1 LGIDTN
7 NFGDNDNNTMEM
19 NNCMNY
25 ANEPHLVTITD
36 KKTNKVVLRKKC
48 ENETHAL
55 NYLNEAREFGNNSQK
70 FRFNITGP
78 NMFYS
83 V

>member
-1 LGIDTN
+1 MDTN
-7 NFGDNDNNTMEM
+7 NSSNNDNNIVEM
-19 NNCMNY
+19 NNYMNY
-25 ANEPHLVTITD
+25 ADEPHTVTITD

-48 ENETHAL
+48 ETETHAL
-55 NYLNEAREFGNNSQK
+55 NYLNEARGFGNNSQK